1 MVLLKV
7 RLKCKQIGLLV
18 SEKSSFLQFLGESMA
33 QQSLYGFIWPLAEFF
48 GLDSKEDL
56 YLPPLKLIAN
66 ETKLEKLSL
75 SPTEIPATL
84 VGLAR

>member
-1 MVLLKV
+1 MKKV
-7 RLKCKQIGLLV
+7 R
-18 SEKSSFLQFLGESMA
+18 SFNFWENLWHDNLFTVLS
-33 QQSLYGFIWPLAEFF
+33 AEFF

-75 SPTEIPATL
+75 SPTEIPAPL